1 MRNSPLTL
9 AALALALGGCSL
21 APDYQRPTAPVAPQY
36 PQGAAFAPAAGNPG
50 ADWQGL
56 FQDPLLQ
63 QLIHSAL
70 QNNRDLRVAALN
82 VAAYQA

>member
-36 PQGAAFAPAAGNPG
+36 PQGAAFAPAACLLYTSDA
-50 ADWQGL
+50 ADE
-56 FQDPLLQ
+56 
-63 QLIHSAL
+63 
-70 QNNRDLRVAALN
+70 
-82 VAAYQA
+82 